1 MLSKFDFFQINHSDG
16 LHWIETVLESPTQ
29 LLPMDVY
36 FVLSYRLRLTVK
48 PNSTLNFTPR
58 VWKVSKAPNNNNSL
72 LSLLIQLVL
81 TLFWKM
87 VSYDNILEYQPIKGH
102 KQWLCL
108 PHNFVVTRVV
118 SIGCQFTIWLGIA
131 ISNTCDFWFL
141 FLCLFVC
148 AFFKT
153 WWRQKR
159 TALLNLVKSTSLTT
173 SQVETIHILSGVR
186 QLFLQ

>member
-1 MLSKFDFFQINHSDG
+1 MN
-16 LHWIETVLESPTQ
+16 LHWRLFLVLSALFCLPSLPLSSFSDVVEIWLFSNQPFRWFASDWDSLREPTQ
-29 LLPMDVY
+29 LLLMDVY

-87 VSYDNILEYQPIKGH
+87 VSYDNTIEYQPIKGH

-108 PHNFVVTRVV
+108 PHHFVVTRVV
-118 SIGCQFTIWLGIA
+118 STGCQFTIWLGIA

-148 AFFKT
+148 
-153 WWRQKR
+153 
-159 TALLNLVKSTSLTT
+159 
-173 SQVETIHILSGVR
+173 
-186 QLFLQ
+186 LFLF